1 MGRQKKYGC
10 VNRQTNRSFMK
21 DQSERVKTKDVIVVP
36 YNEEWPAEF
45 NKIKELIAGALG
57 SAAISIE
64 HVGSTSVAGL
74 WAKPIIDIDVVI
86 KDESILSRVIEQL
99 DSIGYHFRGD
109 LGIQDRY
116 AFRCEDMPHLM
127 SHNLY
132 VCPQYSKELK
142 RHLCFRDYLRSHPE
156 AVQKYS
162 EVKREGAALFPHDID
177 AYINYKTSVI
187 EEIYRMCG
195 L

>member
-1 MGRQKKYGC
+1 M
-10 VNRQTNRSFMK
+10 
-21 DQSERVKTKDVIVVP
+21 KTKEVMVVP
-36 YNEEWPAEF
+36 YCEKWPAEF
-45 NKIKELIAGALG
+45 DKIKELIVAALE
-57 SAAISIE
+57 SSAISIE

-86 KDESILSRVIEQL
+86 KDNSVLSEVIQRL
-99 DSIGYHFRGD
+99 DSIGYHYEGN

-116 AFRCEDMPHLM
+116 AFCYENKPHLM
-127 SHNLY
+127 PHHLY

-156 AVQKYS
+156 AVKRYS
-162 EVKREGAALFPHDID
+162 EVKREGAACFPQDID
-177 AYINYKTSVI
+177 GYINYKTGTI
-187 EEIYRMCG
+187 EEIYHICG